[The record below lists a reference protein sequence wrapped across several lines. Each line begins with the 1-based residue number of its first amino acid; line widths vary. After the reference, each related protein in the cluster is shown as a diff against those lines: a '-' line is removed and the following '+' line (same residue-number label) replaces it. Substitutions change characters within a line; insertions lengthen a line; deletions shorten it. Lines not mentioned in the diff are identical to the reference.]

1 MMELLYQKFLENPII
16 STDSRNI
23 TLGAIFFALKGDNF
37 DGNKFAQKALETGAS
52 VAVIDNPDFLSDGCI
67 LVDNT
72 LNALQSLA
80 RHHRKMLGIRIIGIT
95 GSNGKTTTKE
105 LLAAVLASKY
115 NVYATKGNLN
125 NHIGVPL
132 TLLSLTDKN
141 DIAIVEMGANHP
153 GDIKELA
160 EIAEP
165 NFGLITNIG
174 RAHLGGFG
182 SFEGVISTKA
192 ELYRFIAETGG
203 KVFFNQENP
212 ILSNLIHQY
221 RMEERGIS
229 YDSICKTHQIVRND
243 GDPFLAMSV
252 VTHSGTIN
260 VQSSLV
266 GDYNAENLLAAFA
279 VGSYFNVPLDDIK
292 AAIENYV
299 PSNNRSQFLK
309 TETNTIIMDAYNA
322 NPSSM
327 EASIRNFARL
337 DSPNKR
343 VILGEMLELGQ
354 YAMAEH
360 KKIVDLLIELNLTQA
375 LLVGDEFRTVCGDFE
390 FFPDSDSCVDY
401 LTKSPM
407 KGCTVLLKGSRGVRL
422 EKLMSIL

>member
-1 MMELLYQKFLENPII
+1 MELLYKKFLENPFI

-23 TLGAIFFALKGDNF
+23 PLGAIFFALKGDNF
-37 DGNKFAQKALETGAS
+37 DGNKFAQKALDAGAS
-52 VAVIDNPDFLSDGCI
+52 MAVIDNPEYLSDGCF

-72 LNALQSLA
+72 LNALQRLA
-80 RHHRKMLGIRIIGIT
+80 NHHRKMLGINIIGIT

-105 LLAAVLASKY
+105 LLAAVLATKY
-115 NVYATKGNLN
+115 NVYATKGNFN

-132 TLLSLTDKN
+132 TLLSLTEKN

-165 NFGLITNIG
+165 NYGLITNIG

-182 SFEGVISTKA
+182 SFEGVINTKA
-192 ELYRFIAETGG
+192 ELYSFIAGTGG
-203 KVFFNQENP
+203 KVFFNQDNP
-212 ILSNLIHQY
+212 ILCNLLHLH
-221 RMEERGIS
+221 RLEERSVS
-229 YDSICKTHQIVRND
+229 YGSICKSHQILSNED
-243 GDPFLAMSV
+243 NPFLAMSLA
-252 VTHSGTIN
+252 TDSGTIN
-260 VQSSLV
+260 VHSSLV

-279 VGSYFNVPLDDIK
+279 VGLYFNVSLDDTK
-292 AAIENYV
+292 AAIESYV

-309 TETNTIIMDAYNA
+309 TKTNTVIMDAYNA

-343 VILGEMLELGQ
+343 VILGEMLELGH

-360 KKIVDLLIELNLTQA
+360 KKIVDLLMELHVTNA
-375 LLVGDEFRTVCGDFE
+375 LLVGEEFRAVCANFD
-390 FFPDSDSCVDY
+390 FFPDSDRCSDY
-401 LTKSPM
+401 LTENPM
-407 KGCTVLLKGSRGVRL
+407 TGCTILLKGSRGVRL